1 MFHICENNKV
11 EPGRKVYVSSLHTI
25 LPKVLSFH
33 PPKIKSSPD
42 SSNICE
48 YAALTK
54 CMAKPLTAPC
64 GLAWSTA
71 QRVSRCLL
79 PQSSSAPRHVDV
91 PPHSTAART
100 LSATYPSSGW
110 QLLPTQLSN
119 LCPATNSCKGKCLDH
134 FSSHEKHPV
143 TPASVCARDGKPF
156 QISFWGTCESTGI
169 SSPLLNRLDSIC

>member
-33 PPKIKSSPD
+33 LPKIKSSPD

-54 CMAKPLTAPC
+54 CIAKPLTAPC

-91 PPHSTAART
+91 PPLLQGHSVP
-100 LSATYPSSGW
+100 L
-110 QLLPTQLSN
+110 TQAQAGNFS
-119 LCPATNSCKGKCLDH
+119 PHNS
-134 FSSHEKHPV
+134 
-143 TPASVCARDGKPF
+143 
-156 QISFWGTCESTGI
+156 QISALPRIPARENLWIISRATRNTLWHLPLFVPGMESLFKYPFEGLVNPRESAHLSWTG
-169 SSPLLNRLDSIC
+169 